1 MEERMA
7 ENNNTHLRFLHCSD
21 IHLDTPTVGLTA
33 EKCDE
38 RRRELRS
45 SFMRMMQY
53 VRDREVNVV
62 LISGDLFDNRYA
74 TNTTAEILI
83 REFRNCSETVFII
96 SPGRSDYYENNPI
109 YTSGRLPSNV
119 YVFSKDKLS
128 RFDFEKFN
136 VTVYGWAFMGE
147 TMTESPLYEKTV
159 DDASRIN
166 LVCGYGD
173 LDGSIESNQCPLSE
187 NELKKFGADYYALG
201 SRHEA
206 SDFMKIGDSIIYS
219 YCGSLECTGFE
230 DMGIGGANLIVVDY
244 KEGELSIDVKK
255 LSFGRLRFV
264 TETIDITGV
273 DTGSEIINRITGVIS
288 DKKYGMETALRVELT
303 GEIAPHF
310 LVPRN
315 LECDAFGLYYFDL
328 IDKTMPLYGAEHFER
343 DMNAAGE
350 VYRKLLP
357 LLKSADEEER
367 LTAAKAFRVAL
378 AALENREAE
387 I

>member
-1 MEERMA
+1 
-7 ENNNTHLRFLHCSD
+7 
-21 IHLDTPTVGLTA
+21 
-33 EKCDE
+33 
-38 RRRELRS
+38 
-45 SFMRMMQY
+45 MRMMQY
-53 VRDREVNVV
+53 VRDRGVNVV

-109 YTSGRLPSNV
+109 YASGRLPSNV
-119 YVFSKDKLS
+119 YVFSKDVLS
-128 RFDFEKFN
+128 RFDFEQFN

-173 LDGSIESNQCPLSE
+173 LNGSIDSDQCPLSE

-206 SDFMKIGDSIIYS
+206 GDFMKIGDSSIYS

-230 DMGIGGANLIVVDY
+230 DTGIGGANLIVVDY
-244 KEGELSIDVKK
+244 KNGELSIDVKK
-255 LSFGRLRFV
+255 LSFGRLHFV

-273 DTGSEIINRITGVIS
+273 DTGSEIINRITKVIS
-288 DKKYGMETALRVELT
+288 EKKYGMETALRVELT
-303 GEIAPHF
+303 GEISPHF
-310 LVPRN
+310 LVPKGM
-315 LECDAFGLYYFDL
+315 EYDAFGLYYFDL
-328 IDKTMPLYGAEHFER
+328 VDKTMPLYGTEHFAR

-357 LLKSADEEER
+357 LLTSEDEEER